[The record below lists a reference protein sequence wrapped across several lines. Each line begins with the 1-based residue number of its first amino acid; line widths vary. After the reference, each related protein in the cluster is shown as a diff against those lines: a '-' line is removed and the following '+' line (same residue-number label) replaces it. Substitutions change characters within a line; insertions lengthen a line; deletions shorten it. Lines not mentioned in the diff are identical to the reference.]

1 MVAVARVVGDVEGA
15 SAAGATDGPELA
27 AALSGQTRLQ
37 LARAAQQAFLAR
49 QAAAG
54 VQGAVVDLPS
64 ARLRL
69 RSTPRLCHAELVGRL
84 GQLSGSGAL
93 SLAFGLVLD
102 AQRAG
107 EPVAWV
113 ASGDALFFPPDVAES
128 GVDLDALLV
137 VRAQD
142 AGRAGA
148 AGDRLLRS
156 GGFGLLILDLATD
169 AQASRALMAGAEV
182 VPMPLQA
189 RLCKLAQ
196 RHDAA
201 VLVLTGERVAARRPG
216 AGDEAGRQASSL
228 SSLVSWRATCQ
239 RGRVGDPSARR
250 SQFRCEL
257 HVSKDKRRGP
267 GWRDAEVLRGVP
279 GMR

>member
-1 MVAVARVVGDVEGA
+1 MVAVAQVAVAQVA
-15 SAAGATDGPELA
+15 VAQVAV
-27 AALSGQTRLQ
+27 TRLQ
-37 LARAAQQAFLAR
+37 IARAAQQASLAR

-54 VQGAVVDLPS
+54 GQGAVIDLPS

-69 RSTPRLCHAELVGRL
+69 RSVPRLCHAELVGRL
-84 GQLSGSGAL
+84 GQLSGTGAL

-113 ASGDALFFPPDVAES
+113 ASGDALFYPPDVAES

-137 VRAQD
+137 VRAPD
-142 AGRAGA
+142 AARAGA
-148 AGDRLLRS
+148 AGDCLLRS

-169 AQASRALMAGAEV
+169 AQANRALLGGAEV

-216 AGDEAGRQASSL
+216 AGDAGGRPASSL

-239 RGRVGDPSARR
+239 RGRVGDPSTRR